1 MRPPSVVILGLGRG
15 SGLACARRFAEAGW
29 SVTIVDG
36 NHKILGNAQHD
47 LGKLANYLHED
58 QTTRLGLKNALSG
71 TLEQFD
77 GIDVVMHIPPLPDD
91 AVLEDVDMA
100 QFAKDLEQTTLTAF
114 MAGQI
119 FGNEMIREI
128 REHEAN
134 TEKPPYP
141 KSFLQILTMH
151 AKIGDPGAP
160 ARFVTQSSVL
170 SVMKALALELAP
182 YGIRSNAVVS
192 ARPIN
197 EAADGWI
204 KQRTPLGRTAKARE
218 IADTAFFAASAEAG
232 FMTGNSLVLDGG
244 RSLLNGLFKEPDA

>member
-1 MRPPSVVILGLGRG
+1 MRQPSVVILGLGRG
-15 SGLACARRFAEAGW
+15 SGLACARRFAEDGW

-36 NHKILGNAQHD
+36 NHKSLANAQHD

-77 GIDVVMHIPPLPDD
+77 GIDAVLHIPPLPEDSR
-91 AVLEDVDMA
+91 LEDMDMA
-100 QFAKDLEQTTLTAF
+100 QFAKDLEHTALSAM

-119 FGNEMIREI
+119 FGTEMIREI
-128 REHEAN
+128 KEHEAN

-141 KSFLQILTMH
+141 KSFLQILTMS
-151 AKIGDPGAP
+151 AALGDPGSP
-160 ARFVTQSSVL
+160 AKYVTQASVL

-192 ARPIN
+192 ARPVN
-197 EAADGWI
+197 EAADGWV

-218 IADTAFFAASAEAG
+218 IANTAIFASSAEAG
-232 FMTGNSLVLDGG
+232 FMTGHSFVLDGG
-244 RSLLNGLFKEPDA
+244 RSLLNGLFRDPDS